1 MPLPFRLSVVI
12 PNRNRAQ
19 SVVRA
24 VLSVRE
30 DSPDIEIIVVDDC
43 SDMDLSVEYGRLRDI
58 GVHVFRQDRHRRGGA
73 ARNRGVREAS
83 GTHVSFLDSD
93 DVWLPGRHDRVR
105 RFYDSPQTA
114 WTVLLSGMLMHV
126 DGQIRAPRQPD
137 WPMGRPLVDFVYCD
151 NGRVHTSMMNM
162 PVGVARDIPWNED
175 LRVNQDTDLAMRMD
189 RAGVAFRLDPVA
201 GVIKEETPQSGR
213 LSIQAETADISYAW
227 YKRESGD
234 WSPGAKSGYH
244 LQDRVWRLANAGRRR
259 EAAVALARTLNPPV
273 CPRETARRGLSML
286 IGPQLYEWVRGA
298 YQGAA
303 RTLGKKGDGI
313 QLAADREWRMMDARA
328 KAFCTAAHD
337 RSADPWPVAAV
348 PPADTSRVRQALS

>member
-1 MPLPFRLSVVI
+1 MTRPFHLSVVI
-12 PNRNRAQ
+12 PNRNRAH
-19 SVVRA
+19 SLVRS

-43 SDMDLSVEYGRLRDI
+43 SDTDLSVEYGRLRDM
-58 GVHVFRQDRHRRGGA
+58 GVQVFRQDRHRRGGA

-93 DVWLPGRHDRVR
+93 DLWLPGRHDRVR
-105 RFYDSPQTA
+105 RFYDAPQTA
-114 WTVLLSGMLMHV
+114 CTVLLSGMLMHV
-126 DGQIRAPRQPD
+126 DGRVRAPKQAA
-137 WPMGRPLVDFVYCD
+137 WPKGRPLVDFVYCD

-162 PVGVARDIPWNED
+162 PIDVVRDIPWDED

-189 RAGVAFRLDPVA
+189 RAGVAFRLDPVP
-201 GVIKEETPQSGR
+201 GVIKEETPRSGR
-213 LSIQAETADISYAW
+213 LSIQTETADISYAW
-227 YKRESGD
+227 YKRESKD
-234 WSPGAKSGYH
+234 WSAGAKSGYH

-273 CPRETARRGLSML
+273 CPRETARRALSMV
-286 IGPQLYEWVRGA
+286 IGPQLYEWLRGT

-303 RTLGKKGDGI
+303 RTLGKVEGTHE
-313 QLAADREWRMMDARA
+313 AADREWRMMDARA

-337 RSADPWPVAAV
+337 WSVDPVPVGAIQTADR
-348 PPADTSRVRQALS
+348 SRVRQAMS